1 MAAITAALVKDLRDR
16 TSAGMM
22 DCKKALEANEGDVEK
37 AIDWLRQKGLSNA
50 AKKAGRDTTEGLV
63 ALKNNDNNSKAAIVE
78 IMCETDFVA
87 RGDDFKNFTA
97 DIAGRVFDKNPAD
110 DAALQALVGDDLKQ
124 LIGKLGEN
132 MSVGRFCCME
142 VAGNGVVGAY
152 IHSNGKIGVL
162 VEVSCQ
168 KTETAANPAL
178 FDLAKNIA
186 MQVAASNPASLD
198 EDSIDPAIVEREREV
213 FRQKTLE
220 EGKPAN
226 IVEKI
231 VEGRIKK
238 FYQEVC
244 LVNQA
249 YIRDDKLTIK
259 DLVANT
265 GKELD
270 DSLKV
275 VRYFRIGLGEG
286 AATEAEA

>member
-198 EDSIDPAIVEREREV
+198 EDSIDPAIVER
-213 FRQKTLE
+213 
-220 EGKPAN
+220 
-226 IVEKI
+226 
-231 VEGRIKK
+231 RIKK